1 MNSTTLTLSLL
12 EFLAWRAGC
21 QYLSDLHFL
30 DGWQRTLLARAVR
43 EIHPENACLH
53 EWNDALEYL
62 AHAPP
67 ETTVQEAPAKLV
79 KLLMSGH
86 KNKGVENG

>member
-1 MNSTTLTLSLL
+1 MRLEQSLL
-12 EFLAWRAGC
+12 DLIAIQMGC
-21 QYLSDLHFL
+21 PHLSDLHFL

-79 KLLMSGH
+79 KLLMPGH

>member
-43 EIHPENACLH
+43 EIQYTFDGVVYRERRMKICL
-53 EWNDALEYL
+53 
-62 AHAPP
+62 
-67 ETTVQEAPAKLV
+67 
-79 KLLMSGH
+79 
-86 KNKGVENG
+86 